1 MIKKYYDKLFKEFCL
16 ADLSRFREGKVG
28 LRWRTKAEVLS
39 GKGQLICGNKI
50 CSSEDSLESLEVNF
64 AYKEDGERKNALVKV
79 VLCPLCKPKLRYQQD
94 QEKKNLSSNRNVESK
109 KL

>member
-1 MIKKYYDKLFKEFCL
+1 MKQNDYDVLKRLYRFICPDEDDEESLGTQEGRMIKKYYDKLFKEFCL

-50 CSSEDSLESLEVNF
+50 CSSEDSLESLEVN
-64 AYKEDGERKNALVKV
+64 
-79 VLCPLCKPKLRYQQD
+79 
-94 QEKKNLSSNRNVESK
+94 SS
-109 KL
+109 LFF